1 MSLASVPSSW
11 LWMLHA
17 TMVAHFDLANTRDP
31 FSSLDMKRIAVV
43 CAVCLLLC
51 SAVRAQSSADDDW
64 DLLRVMNASTHVF
77 YGEVLRVVPEPLF
90 RTGVSGVHV
99 QDLASDPLPMQE
111 LVWPEGKQ
119 FTFTVIEDFKGPVG
133 ATFESYRS
141 DHDLNLWTY
150 VENDAG
156 DVFLSPPVALD
167 PLLMNLEQTDRG
179 LFFVRTYLGSNIPV
193 LYRARLGQGA
203 EDDLELLHAQQ
214 ASNGVPL
221 ARIIEQRERAAA
233 LQAEQAAA
241 AFKVFEDEYYKMLR
255 IRELDIRSSLLQDL
269 IVRMGFEGRWDYY
282 EFKAGYEEQYGA
294 YVQPG
299 EKLEV
304 PSDPTDALEKLWKMA
319 SEELAKIEVILKARA
334 QKR

>member
-1 MSLASVPSSW
+1 
-11 LWMLHA
+11 
-17 TMVAHFDLANTRDP
+17 
-31 FSSLDMKRIAVV
+31 MKRVAFI
-43 CAVCLLLC
+43 CAVGSLLC
-51 SAVRAQSSADDDW
+51 STVRAQLVADDDW

-77 YGEVLRVVPEPLF
+77 HGEVLRVVPEPLF
-90 RTGVSGVHV
+90 RTGVMGVHV
-99 QDLASDPLPMQE
+99 QDLARAPLPLQK
-111 LVWPEGKQ
+111 LIWAEGKQ
-119 FTFTVIEDFKGPVG
+119 FTFTVLEDFKGPMG

-150 VENDAG
+150 VENAAG
-156 DVFLSPPVALD
+156 DVFLSPPVALE

-179 LFFVRTYLGSNIPV
+179 LFFVRYYLGSNIPV
-193 LYRARLGQGA
+193 LYRARFGQRA
-203 EDDLELLHAQQ
+203 EDDLELLRAQQ

-269 IVRMGFEGRWDYY
+269 IVRMGFEGRWEYY
-282 EFKAGYEEQYGA
+282 AFKARYEEQYGT

-299 EKLEV
+299 ENCEV
-304 PSDPTDALEKLWKMA
+304 PSEPTDALEKLWKMA
-319 SEELAKIEVILKARA
+319 SEELSKIEVILKARA